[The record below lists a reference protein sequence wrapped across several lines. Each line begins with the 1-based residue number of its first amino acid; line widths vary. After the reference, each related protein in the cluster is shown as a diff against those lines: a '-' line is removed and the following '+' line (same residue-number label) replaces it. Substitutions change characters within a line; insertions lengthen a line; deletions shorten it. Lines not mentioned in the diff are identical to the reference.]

1 MSVRRSFWRKVRQLR
16 RRLTGIPDTGRVEFG
31 DLRRLEPLGRH
42 FGEDR
47 GPALDRHY
55 IDAFLQT
62 HQADIRGRVLE
73 IGEARYTRQF
83 GGGRVTG
90 SEILHVTAD
99 NPRATIVGDLADAPH
114 IPDAAFDTL
123 IVTQTLHLIYDA
135 KAAARTM
142 HRVLRPG
149 GVLLL
154 TVPGITQIPNGTPW
168 AHTWFWAFTPLS
180 VQRLLGDAFAGGT
193 VQVAQYGNVLSAA
206 AMLYGLSADDLR
218 SDELAARDPDYPVII
233 GARAERR
240 AE

>member
-1 MSVRRSFWRKVRQLR
+1 MSVRRAFWRKVRQLR
-16 RRLTGIPDTGRVEFG
+16 RRLTGIPDTGRVDFG
-31 DLRRLEPLGRH
+31 ELRRLEPLGRH

-47 GPALDRHY
+47 GLALDRHY
-55 IDAFLQT
+55 IEAFLHA
-62 HQADIRGRVLE
+62 HQSDIRGRVLE
-73 IGEARYTRQF
+73 IGEDRYTRQF
-83 GGGRVTG
+83 GGDRVTG
-90 SEILHVTAD
+90 NEILHVTAE

-180 VQRLLGDAFAGGT
+180 VRRMLGDAFAGGT
-193 VQVAQYGNVLSAA
+193 VEVSQYGNVLAAA
-206 AMLYGLSADDLR
+206 AMLYGLASADLR
-218 SDELAARDPDYPVII
+218 PDELAAMDPDYPVII
-233 GARAERR
+233 GARAERG
-240 AE
+240 A